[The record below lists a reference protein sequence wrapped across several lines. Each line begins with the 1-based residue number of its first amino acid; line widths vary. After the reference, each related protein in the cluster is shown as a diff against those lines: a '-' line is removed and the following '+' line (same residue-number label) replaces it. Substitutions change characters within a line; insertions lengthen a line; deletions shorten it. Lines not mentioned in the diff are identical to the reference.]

1 MDAEDTAREVA
12 AMSAV
17 VQPEGATLGDNIVM
31 RPLTGGSASICVLT
45 NNQVYRALIE
55 DKDTGSLPEF
65 ELLAFLYIHCADLA
79 KVRRM
84 ALNPSLWSAAVL
96 EWGESLPYAVL
107 LGARA
112 ALEQSRQMLAAV
124 KFEVESKPAPSGAKE
139 ESPPPNS

>member
-1 MDAEDTAREVA
+1 MDTEELAREAA

-17 VQPEGATLGDNIVM
+17 VQPEGAALGDNIVM

-55 DKDTGSLPEF
+55 DKDSAALPEF

-84 ALNPSLWSAAVL
+84 ALNPTLWSSAVL
-96 EWGESLPYAVL
+96 EWGETLPYAVL
-107 LGARA
+107 LGAKA

-124 KFEVESKPAPSGAKE
+124 KFEVESKPAPVGTKE